1 MSLISAQEI
10 SRMRIEQICRNV
22 DTQQASLIK
31 LSDFI
36 WKNPED
42 SLREVKAAVA
52 LSDYLRGNGA
62 RHSDR
67 RIEIGG
73 LVRVD

>member
-1 MSLISAQEI
+1 
-10 SRMRIEQICRNV
+10 MRIEQICRNV

-36 WKNPED
+36 WKNPEE

-52 LSDYLRGNGA
+52 LSEREWLPD
-62 RHSDR
+62 
-67 RIEIGG
+67 
-73 LVRVD
+73 

>member
-1 MSLISAQEI
+1 
-10 SRMRIEQICRNV
+10 MRIEQICRNV

-36 WKNPED
+36 WKNPEE

-52 LSDYLRGNGA
+52 LSDYLRGNGFQIK
-62 RHSDR
+62 S
-67 RIEIGG
+67 G
-73 LVRVD
+73 LAGMETAFQAIWVKVSLK